1 MLSSQARGAWG
12 FERKPSRDRERASLS
27 YNSFRTLTVGS
38 ISAGGAQPPVM
49 GQSNLGQDTR
59 GLPGM
64 SPARG
69 EYRRMGKVGWGV
81 GGGW

>member
-1 MLSSQARGAWG
+1 MGVRAQAQQGQGVG
-12 FERKPSRDRERASLS
+12 FSFVHLVS
-27 YNSFRTLTVGS
+27 YSMVGS